1 MLTLRCARVISW
13 SARIAAVAAV
23 VVLSSS
29 GFGPSMAR
37 AGGIEV
43 DSCVGSRYSI
53 TCVSRWGGYGDPYIR
68 QVAPATEAEKAL
80 QADRNRKW
88 QQRCQPLVYQDRYGV
103 PRYEYAAPGCEF
115 GVIQ

>member
-1 MLTLRCARVISW
+1 VLTLRCARVISW
-13 SARIAAVAAV
+13 SARVAAVAAV
-23 VVLSSS
+23 AVLSLND
-29 GFGPSMAR
+29 FGPSTAH
-37 AGGIEV
+37 AGGLEV

-68 QVAPATEAEKAL
+68 LVAPETEAEKTL
-80 QADRNRKW
+80 QADRDRKW
-88 QQRCQPLVYQDRYGV
+88 QERCRPVVHQDRYGV

>member
-1 MLTLRCARVISW
+1 VISW

-23 VVLSSS
+23 AVLSLSV
-29 GFGPSMAR
+29 FGPSTAR

-68 QVAPATEAEKAL
+68 QVAPATEAEKAQ
-80 QADRNRKW
+80 QADHHRKW
-88 QQRCQPLVYQDRYGV
+88 QKRCQPLVCQDPCGV

>member
-1 MLTLRCARVISW
+1 M
-13 SARIAAVAAV
+13 AAVA
-23 VVLSSS
+23 VLSLSV
-29 GFGPSMAR
+29 FGPSTAR

-68 QVAPATEAEKAL
+68 QVAPATEAEKAQ
-80 QADRNRKW
+80 QADHHRKW
-88 QQRCQPLVYQDRYGV
+88 QKRCQPLVYQDPYGV